1 MNVSDPTP
9 LDQSPTPHPPPPPWS
24 GRVDSEAAL
33 AACIADL
40 GIVPLRGAAPWPSL
54 LDVRAPGLS
63 LAEIWKWGGALVARR
78 EVFCG
83 RVLAGT
89 TELAFTSLPVL
100 TAAFALAPGADY
112 TRVYLEGHIHMTAK
126 AIADL
131 LFSRGPLKTQQIRQG
146 IRLHKRF
153 LAHDV
158 PAALAELE
166 RTLLIVAG
174 GPELATAW
182 PGPPPAAPAEAAAG
196 AAVPPPGPRSRWS
209 RQIAHDLDLRV
220 WELTARWAAP
230 ETLAAAD
237 RLREHPAVAR
247 ATLAAVARALVPTA
261 TDTAIRDWFGWTTLP
276 PPATADAPTDPASI

>member
-1 MNVSDPTP
+1 
-9 LDQSPTPHPPPPPWS
+9 
-24 GRVDSEAAL
+24 VDSEAAL

-40 GIVPLRGAAPWPSL
+40 GILPLRGGAPWPSL

-63 LAEIWKWGGALVARR
+63 LAEAWKWGGALVARR

-83 RVLAGT
+83 RVLGGT
-89 TELAFTSLPVL
+89 TELAFTSLAL
-100 TAAFALAPGADY
+100 FTAAFALAPGADY
-112 TRVYLEGHIHMTAK
+112 TRVYMDGQINMTAK

-131 LFSRGPLKTQQIRQG
+131 LFARGPMKTQQIRQG

-158 PAALAELE
+158 PGALAQLE

-174 GPELATAW
+174 GPELAASW
-182 PGPPPAAPAEAAAG
+182 EAPAPVLAAEEAAP
-196 AAVPPPGPRSRWS
+196 PTSPRSRWS

-220 WELTARWAAP
+220 WELTARWAPP
-230 ETLAAAD
+230 EILAAAD

-247 ATLAAVARALVPTA
+247 ATLVAAARALVPA
-261 TDTAIRDWFGWTTLP
+261 AGDAAIRNWFGWSALL
-276 PPATADAPTDPASI
+276 